1 MTTTVTIDQLRNLAD
16 RAGTGLTP
24 SEQQRLREGID
35 ALHAERAD
43 AWQKFATVA
52 AQRDRLRI
60 RMNALADRWEHA
72 LGVDKPYARALRAEI
87 SIELFG
93 TDDTPSPAPTTTP
106 PTPAHTH
113 IWDGGN
119 LPDWLQLDDY
129 HFDNNQLVIYTP
141 DSPTRPQPG
150 WSLIRW
156 TDNTITVASPTVAER
171 VYGPDGIA
179 GRLAR
184 AQAATDGEL
193 RRQLD
198 AAICALGRSETELAR
213 LRADIA
219 ICRAQQW
226 PQRLGKAEKRLAR
239 VQRLLDSG
247 PIGTCCNH
255 LLRAAL
261 STRPAD
267 DDARPTRH
275 VHVTIRHPDVDTVN
289 RAALSLVGFLRDHFP
304 AHHVTTDAG
313 EWEQPPAATQATERD
328 CLFRRD
334 GGRPCNA
341 SDSCATCDP
350 KEQP

>member
-1 MTTTVTIDQLRNLAD
+1 VTQ
-16 RAGTGLTP
+16 
-24 SEQQRLREGID
+24 
-35 ALHAERAD
+35 
-43 AWQKFATVA
+43 
-52 AQRDRLRI
+52 
-60 RMNALADRWEHA
+60 
-72 LGVDKPYARALRAEI
+72 
-87 SIELFG
+87 
-93 TDDTPSPAPTTTP
+93 
-106 PTPAHTH
+106 PTPTHTH
-113 IWDGGN
+113 VWDGGD

-150 WSLIRW
+150 WWLIRW

-171 VYGPDGIA
+171 VYGPDGLA
-179 GRLAR
+179 GQLTRI
-184 AQAATDGEL
+184 QAATDGEL

-261 STRPAD
+261 DTPPAE
-267 DDARPTRH
+267 DARPTRH
-275 VHVTIRHPDVDTVN
+275 VHVTITNRDEYTAN
-289 RAALSLVGFLRDHFP
+289 RAALSLADWITAEFP
-304 AHHVTTDAG
+304 GHHVTTDAR
-313 EWEQPPAATQATERD
+313 EWPAEVTRDLDNPPDSRPFIPAARWTHSEGYGMCIHTIQV
-328 CLFRRD
+328 
-334 GGRPCNA
+334 GP
-341 SDSCATCDP
+341 DSCPACRDLASLNDP
-350 KEQP
+350 KGH